1 MTSEFITNKKSVS
14 QISVLA
20 RLYVWSVLLHP
31 LLFFYIAHE
40 QSIGIGGN
48 IAKFLELIVCLCVAF
63 CFIFIRSYT
72 IKINLNT
79 SMYWVYFFYSIIVG
93 FFGFFFGYYYIDGSI
108 FSESPSQGF
117 FNSREI
123 RPIVEYVITIFYFF
137 YFVILGGHFLSNDK
151 IIDYFFK
158 IFFFLFYANLILG
171 YIDIFFTYYLNI
183 DLIPISLVRDSGTL
197 YRFHGLSGEPR
208 DAFVYLLFGIGM
220 LYLYDAW
227 KMQKKH
233 RPILISLSILATML
247 TASVSGIIGMVIA
260 SFLFIIY
267 VISTRNFKNILL
279 VFMAIS
285 ILAIVI
291 YLNLLYFD
299 RYEKYLKELPI
310 FFTSLISNSDT
321 SNSIFYGQL
330 PNIYPLF
337 SRFLELSEMNIL
349 PTLFGTGIGSE
360 SVINVN
366 MSDAPDAVLNPHSQV
381 VRLFYSSGIIGSVIY
396 VMAFYL
402 PVYKISKIYK
412 SKVFIYLTLLILGA
426 SLGHRS
432 VVIFIF
438 LGAFLA
444 IFKQLSNNQKT

>member
-1 MTSEFITNKKSVS
+1 MTSEFITNERSFS

-20 RLYVWSVLLHP
+20 RLYVWSILLHP
-31 LLFFYIAHE
+31 LLYFYIAHE
-40 QSIGIGGN
+40 QMIGIGGN
-48 IAKFLELIVCLCVAF
+48 IAKILELIVCLCVAF
-63 CFIFIRSYT
+63 CFIFVRSYT
-72 IKINLNT
+72 IKIYHNT
-79 SMYWVYFFYSIIVG
+79 SMYWVYFFYSIVVG
-93 FFGFFFGYYYIDGSI
+93 VFGFLFGYYHIDGSL
-108 FSESPSQGF
+108 FSELSNQGF
-117 FNSREI
+117 FNSKEI
-123 RPIVEYVITIFYFF
+123 RPILEYLITIFYFF
-137 YFVILGGHFLSNDK
+137 YFVILGAHFLSNDK
-151 IIDYFFK
+151 IINYFFK

-171 YIDIFFTYYLNI
+171 FIDLFFAFFLNI
-183 DLIPISLVRDSGTL
+183 DLIHVSLIRDSSTNL
-197 YRFHGLSGEPR
+197 RFHGLSGEPR
-208 DAFVYLLFGIGM
+208 DAFVYLLFGIGIV
-220 LYLYDAW
+220 YLYDAW

-233 RPILISLSILATML
+233 RPILISLSILAAML
-247 TASVSGIIGMVIA
+247 TVSVSGIIGMVIT
-260 SFLFIIY
+260 SFFLIFY
-267 VISTRNFKNILL
+267 AISMLNFKNILL
-279 VFMAIS
+279 VFMLVS

-291 YLNLLYFD
+291 YLNIIYFN
-299 RYEKYLKELPI
+299 RYDKYLQAIPGLYTGL
-310 FFTSLISNSDT
+310 FSNSYP
-321 SNSIFYGQL
+321 SHGVFYGQL
-330 PNIYPLF
+330 PNIWPLY

-366 MSDAPDAVLNPHSQV
+366 MSNTSDPVLNPHSQV
-381 VRLFYSSGIIGSVIY
+381 IRLFYSSGIIGSVIY

>member
-1 MTSEFITNKKSVS
+1 MTSEFITNKKSFS

-40 QSIGIGGN
+40 QIIGIGGN
-48 IAKFLELIVCLCVAF
+48 IAKILELIVCLCVAF
-63 CFIFIRSYT
+63 CFIFSRSYT
-72 IKINLNT
+72 IKINHNT

-93 FFGFFFGYYYIDGSI
+93 LFGFFFGYYHIDGSI

-117 FNSREI
+117 FNSIEI
-123 RPIVEYVITIFYFF
+123 RPIIEYVVTFFYFF
-137 YFVILGGHFLSNDK
+137 YFVILGVHFLSNDK
-151 IIDYFFK
+151 IINYFFK

-171 YIDIFFTYYLNI
+171 YIDLFFIYFLEI
-183 DLIPISLVRDSGTL
+183 DLIHVSLVRDSSTNL
-197 YRFHGLSGEPR
+197 RFHGLSGEPR

-247 TASVSGIIGMVIA
+247 TASVSGIIGLVIA
-260 SFLFIIY
+260 SFLFIIH
-267 VISTRNFKNILL
+267 VIRTRNFKNILL
-279 VFMAIS
+279 VFIAIS

-291 YLNLLYFD
+291 YLNLIYFSRFDKYFQGIPGLY
-299 RYEKYLKELPI
+299 
-310 FFTSLISNSDT
+310 TTLISNSYP
-321 SNSIFYGQL
+321 SNGIFYGQL
-330 PNIYPLF
+330 PNIWPLLA
-337 SRFLELSEMNIL
+337 RFLELSEMNIL
-349 PTLFGTGIGSE
+349 PTLFGTGLGSE

-366 MSDAPDAVLNPHSQV
+366 MSNASAGVINPNSQAI
-381 VRLFYSSGIIGSVIY
+381 RLFYSSGIIGSVIY